1 MAHEDAGNAPKT
13 RRRDVSSGWADWV
26 GVIPW
31 KHFVTPTFDPKRRF
45 PVGRDLAERET
56 FELCGLMCRASRRQ
70 LPWLFAVERGRSG
83 LWHSHLLLTNV
94 PEAALDTGLR
104 YWESRNGRVDNRDV
118 SEAQKLLR
126 YITKEAGGL
135 GNVCCSDNLGA
146 LVTSVR
152 QELEAAAAP
161 SPCPQ

>member
-70 LPWLFAVERGRSG
+70 
-83 LWHSHLLLTNV
+83 
-94 PEAALDTGLR
+94 
-104 YWESRNGRVDNRDV
+104 
-118 SEAQKLLR
+118 
-126 YITKEAGGL
+126 ITKEAGGL
-135 GNVCCSDNLGA
+135 GNVRCSDNLGP